1 MMTGVAMRLQQA
13 AERIGATIVTP
24 GRPEA
29 QVDRIYAGDRISDLL
44 DCANDRTLL
53 ITNLAGTQLLRVAEL
68 MDVPGICLTSGHTPG
83 PDMVRVAEGNG
94 TLLMVSAA
102 GMFETCGRLYQYM
115 SVNKPSVE
123 NRAGL

>member
-1 MMTGVAMRLQQA
+1 MRLQQA

-68 MDVPGICLTSGHTPG
+68 MDVPGICLTGGHAPG
-83 PDMVRVAEGNG
+83 PEMVRVAEGNG

-102 GMFETCGRLYQYM
+102 GMFETCGRLYQCM
-115 SVNKPSVE
+115 SGDKPSAGG
-123 NRAGL
+123 RAGL